1 MAKHDKN
8 KNTRKGF
15 MMNPQMT
22 AATRMAGDPA
32 FLLKEIKANQA
43 GLKSL
48 SKESPETVKEMGYD
62 PATAMKLDPKVG
74 RGPYTPNMAMK
85 PGNYMI
91 HMDALRDAKGRL
103 TNEAMKMSA
112 MKLDPRSSIEDF
124 TLNFGPGKQYRLG
137 TEVDGEATVGGE
149 YQLTTK
155 DGDKII
161 PYVDPELSDEE
172 NLRNMQELF
181 QSYSDNVKD
190 IKFAP
195 YKIGNMSVFNPY
207 GSSEAAQVRYDTS
220 FTGKGLPTTVTNILS
235 SRRNFYEKVPR
246 NPNKAASLFDYN
258 YYSPGQNLQFGGR
271 AGQTQPR
278 LKNIFVNPQDGIN
291 ITGTD
296 YGTFGRLSNPG
307 FGFRT
312 SEFIKDML
320 NPKRSLTGTNLSNLT
335 QQFNILKNRVK
346 NPQVSANVKSNFNT
360 LRGGNQGIGLIGT
373 RLFASGDAGDEFRS
387 NIFGFNPLTSGGIL
401 TKEQAAKQK
410 EQDKKIRLNFQK

>member
-43 GLKSL
+43 GLRSL
-48 SKESPETVKEMGYD
+48 SKESPETVREMGYD
-62 PATAMKLDPKVG
+62 PAT
-74 RGPYTPNMAMK
+74 AMK

-103 TNEAMKMSA
+103 TNQAMKMSA
-112 MKLDPRSSIEDF
+112 MKLDPRSTIEDF
-124 TLNFGPGKQYRLG
+124 TLNFGPGKRYRLG

-155 DGDKII
+155 EGEKVI
-161 PYVDPELSDEE
+161 PYVNPELSDRE
-172 NLRNMQELF
+172 NLKNIQELF
-181 QSYSDNVKD
+181 QSYGDNVKD

-235 SRRNFYEKVPR
+235 SRRNFYEKQPSGSR
-246 NPNKAASLFDYN
+246 SSIFDYN
-258 YYSPGQNLQFGGR
+258 YYSPGQNLQFGAR

-296 YGTFGRLSNPG
+296 
-307 FGFRT
+307 
-312 SEFIKDML
+312 
-320 NPKRSLTGTNLSNLT
+320 
-335 QQFNILKNRVK
+335 
-346 NPQVSANVKSNFNT
+346 
-360 LRGGNQGIGLIGT
+360 
-373 RLFASGDAGDEFRS
+373 
-387 NIFGFNPLTSGGIL
+387 
-401 TKEQAAKQK
+401 
-410 EQDKKIRLNFQK
+410 

>member
-43 GLKSL
+43 GLRSL
-48 SKESPETVKEMGYD
+48 SKESPETVREMGYD
-62 PATAMKLDPKVG
+62 PAT
-74 RGPYTPNMAMK
+74 AMK

-103 TNEAMKMSA
+103 TNQAMKMSA
-112 MKLDPRSSIEDF
+112 MKLDPRSTIEDF
-124 TLNFGPGKQYRLG
+124 TLNFGPGKRYRLG

-155 DGDKII
+155 EGEKVI
-161 PYVDPELSDEE
+161 PYVNPELSDRE
-172 NLRNMQELF
+172 NLKNIQELF
-181 QSYSDNVKD
+181 QSYGDNVKD

-235 SRRNFYEKVPR
+235 SRRNFYEKQPSGSR
-246 NPNKAASLFDYN
+246 SSIFDYN

-307 FGFRT
+307 FGFLT
-312 SEFIKDML
+312 EKFIKDQL
-320 NPKRSLTGTNLSNLT
+320 NPSGSISGLSLDRLT
-335 QQFNILKNRVK
+335 RQFNILKNRFEK
-346 NPQVSANVKSNFNT
+346 PQAPASIKTNFRT

-373 RLFASGDAGDEFRS
+373 RLFGSGDAGDQFRS
-387 NIFGFNPLTSGGIL
+387 NVFGFNPLTSGGIS
-401 TKEQAAKQK
+401 TKEQAEKLKLKDK
-410 EQDKKIRLNFQK
+410 EIRLNFQK